1 MSTHPE
7 PHLRNLLIGGVVLC
21 KSVHRMAD
29 VNYAHASDNHLRS
42 WPLDFILERFYCYLF
57 HLGYAQKMMSI
68 HGRNARHPGN
78 DVDANSFKIS
88 ICSLLRF
95 VWMWLG
101 SRSCVTDGVEA
112 EEGFGMLLFDSWSI
126 PCSKFLTNHVCIC
139 FMEILK
145 GLLTPSEALLRSCVS
160 MVGGMGSLA
169 FPCFFFWGGAG
180 SKNEH
185 HEPAEPSC
193 IVTFTLFLAWFLAN
207 IVPFFRAAVDLLGA
221 SVTPL
226 GNPEEGHV
234 VRIQHRYVVWKGLG
248 GQLRGLPMFS

>member
-1 MSTHPE
+1 MAPWLDSGEILLLSFP
-7 PHLRNLLIGGVVLC
+7 LRICAKIVSL
-21 KSVHRMAD
+21 
-29 VNYAHASDNHLRS
+29 
-42 WPLDFILERFYCYLF
+42 
-57 HLGYAQKMMSI
+57 

-78 DVDANSFKIS
+78 DVDANSSKIS

-169 FPCFFFWGGAG
+169 FPCFFFFGGGRVQKWTSWAG
-180 SKNEH
+180 RTELHCDVHAFFGLVLGQHCALFPRCGGSFRGQRH
-185 HEPAEPSC
+185 TVGEPRGGSC
-193 IVTFTLFLAWFLAN
+193 
-207 IVPFFRAAVDLLGA
+207 G
-221 SVTPL
+221 
-226 GNPEEGHV
+226 
-234 VRIQHRYVVWKGLG
+234 
-248 GQLRGLPMFS
+248 